1 VSLSKLDR
9 KNILFFIGKNCST
22 VQSLLQEIS
31 QSTNF
36 KIKNGIVGLNKNLH
50 HSLDENL
57 EFLLDTFCDYF
68 LDKGIV
74 SVEYTDIP
82 ARPNFP
88 SVPFI
93 KEPIKNRE
101 YTLVIGKLN
110 YFFNIF
116 NYFL

>member
-1 VSLSKLDR
+1 MQV
-9 KNILFFIGKNCST
+9 
-22 VQSLLQEIS
+22 LLQEIS

-36 KIKNGIVGLNKNLH
+36 KIKNGIIGLSKNMH

-82 ARPNFP
+82 ARSNFP

-93 KEPIKNRE
+93 KKPAKDRQ
-101 YTLVIGKLN
+101 YTLVIGTIYLN
-110 YFFNIF
+110 ST
-116 NYFL
+116 FLLFKVEIKIIVLSCSFILF